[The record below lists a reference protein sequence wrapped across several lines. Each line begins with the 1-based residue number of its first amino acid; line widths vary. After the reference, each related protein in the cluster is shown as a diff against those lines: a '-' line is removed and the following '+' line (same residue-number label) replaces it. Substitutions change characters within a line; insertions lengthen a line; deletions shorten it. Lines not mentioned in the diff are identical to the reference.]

1 MFYEVEI
8 SGVGKVQIVHRMT
21 EAHKSMCD
29 VFHIF
34 SDNITSPIPKKKE
47 YKTYT
52 SFEPWMGVIYDL
64 NFI

>member
-1 MFYEVEI
+1 MKFC
-8 SGVGKVQIVHRMT
+8 GVGKVQTVHRMS

-34 SDNITSPIPKKKE
+34 SDNITSPITKE
-47 YKTYT
+47 KDT
-52 SFEPWMGVIYDL
+52 SFEPWMGVLYDL